1 MSVSRLMS
9 LVDFLAYKAGCQYV
23 SDLYNL
29 SDVDQLRLSHALEKV
44 EPEDFTLKD
53 WNDALEYIFK
63 EPKQSSEEAAK
74 AVLQE
79 KLSKVV
85 HK

>member
-23 SDLYNL
+23 SDLHNL

-44 EPEDFTLKD
+44 EPE
-53 WNDALEYIFK
+53 A
-63 EPKQSSEEAAK
+63 SR
-74 AVLQE
+74 
-79 KLSKVV
+79 
-85 HK
+85 